1 MRTNIDIDDKLMGKA
16 MKVTGLSTK
25 RETVEEGLKL
35 LVRMGEQE
43 ARNLASD
50 SYGIERIEEVL
61 RTTTAAT
68 AADLRDAIARDVAAF
83 RGEAPQDDDL
93 TIVVARIT

>member
-16 MKVTGLSTK
+16 MELTGLSTK

-43 ARNLASD
+43 AIRRARGK
-50 SYGIERIEEVL
+50 YQWQG
-61 RTTTAAT
+61 
-68 AADLRDAIARDVAAF
+68 DLDQMRRDR
-83 RGEAPQDDDL
+83 
-93 TIVVARIT
+93 

>member
-43 ARNLASD
+43 AIRRARGK
-50 SYGIERIEEVL
+50 YQWQG
-61 RTTTAAT
+61 
-68 AADLRDAIARDVAAF
+68 DLDQMRRDR
-83 RGEAPQDDDL
+83 
-93 TIVVARIT
+93 

>member
-43 ARNLASD
+43 AIRRARGKYQWL
-50 SYGIERIEEVL
+50 G
-61 RTTTAAT
+61 
-68 AADLRDAIARDVAAF
+68 DLDQMRRDR
-83 RGEAPQDDDL
+83 
-93 TIVVARIT
+93 